1 MNLPNVVFRIEDE
14 LLMGRIRLIFTL
26 DDTATT
32 FLVVDYPTVVDYFIR
47 STNNS
52 DEFRYSSIQSCLK
65 KDFSTL
71 RIETI
76 DIIEK
81 CVYFEDPNGKCHF
94 MRFPN
99 LEYSS

>member
-1 MNLPNVVFRIEDE
+1 VNLPNLVFRIQDE

-65 KDFSTL
+65 KDFSTG

-76 DIIEK
+76 DIVEK
-81 CVYFEDPNGKCHF
+81 CVYFEHLNGKRDF
-94 MRFPN
+94 MHFPN
-99 LEYSS
+99 L